1 VDARRQPHVRG
12 TVFVYEGAPDHPEP
26 DRYCETIDRHGITV
40 FDVSPTAIRAV
51 HLGEAPGDPSTIEN
65 PEALDAIADAR

>member
-1 VDARRQPHVRG
+1 
-12 TVFVYEGAPDHPEP
+12 
-26 DRYCETIDRHGITV
+26 V

-51 HLGEAPGDPSTIEN
+51 HLGEAPGDLSSIEN